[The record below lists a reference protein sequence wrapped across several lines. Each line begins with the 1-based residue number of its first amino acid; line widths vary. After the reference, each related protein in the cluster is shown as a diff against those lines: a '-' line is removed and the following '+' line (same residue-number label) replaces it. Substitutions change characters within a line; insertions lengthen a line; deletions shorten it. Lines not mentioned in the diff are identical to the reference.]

1 MWKSLY
7 PFTSHWHD
15 LGEVRQHYVDEGRG
29 KPLVMVHGN
38 PTWSFYYRHVV
49 QAFRGSHRTIA
60 PDHVGCGLSDKP
72 QHYSYTLRQHTDNLV
87 RLLEKLDLQQITLLV
102 HDWGGAIGL
111 GAALAVPERFER
123 LVLFNTGA
131 FPPPFVPWRIAACR
145 TPLLG
150 PLAVRGLNLFARAAI
165 RMAVGRPL
173 ERDVVDGLLAPYNS
187 WAHRIAIMRFVQDI
201 PFSPRHPTWEV
212 LQQLESN
219 LPKLAHLPTTM
230 IWGMRDWCF
239 RPECLERL
247 LKSFPAAQVHRL
259 ADAGHYVIED
269 ARDQILEILA
279 QALGTPPNESA
290 LPG

>member
-165 RMAVGRPL
+165 RMAVERPL

>member
-38 PTWSFYYRHVV
+38 PTWSFYYRHVI

-165 RMAVGRPL
+165 RMAVERPL

-201 PFSPRHPTWEV
+201 PFSPRHPTWQL

>member
-38 PTWSFYYRHVV
+38 PTWSFYYRHVI

-72 QHYSYTLRQHTDNLV
+72 QYYSYTLRQHTDNLV

-165 RMAVGRPL
+165 RMAVERPL

-219 LPKLAHLPTTM
+219 LPKLSHLPTTM

-239 RPECLERL
+239 RQECLERL

-269 ARDQILEILA
+269 ARDQILAILT

-290 LPG
+290 PPG